1 MNLMFREQT
10 MKPRTP
16 TALFTGTIILAVVCA
31 VWLASLSCRPSAD
44 KSPRP
49 AFQAPGIVPKA

>member
-1 MNLMFREQT
+1 

-16 TALFTGTIILAVVCA
+16 TALVTGTVILAVLCA
-31 VWLASLSCRPSAD
+31 AWLASLSCRPAAD

-49 AFQAPGIVPKA
+49 APHAAGIMPKA